1 MKSMFGGSAVWSQ
14 TVGFVLGRS
23 AGIWLQS
30 PFSHLIYLKYKFHKV
45 CAFSPIC
52 RDNPATDCIAV

>member
-1 MKSMFGGSAVWSQ
+1 
-14 TVGFVLGRS
+14 VLGRS